1 MTSNTRVNR
10 TFRKDVRFSLISIT
24 LNTSYIVF
32 SLPISIIVLQPNFR
46 LNPFIIFFIFIYY
59 IAYSANFYLLFLA
72 NSLFRE
78 GFYSVFVCSKNRRN
92 TNIAVVV
99 VRETIELQ
107 NTRQNN

>member
-32 SLPISIIVLQPNFR
+32 SLPISMIPFHPNFG
-46 LNPFIIFFIFIYY
+46 LNKFILFFLFVYY

-72 NSLFRE
+72 NSLFKL
-78 GFYSVFVCSKNRRN
+78 SVIDVLIVSSIK
-92 TNIAVVV
+92 
-99 VRETIELQ
+99 LD
-107 NTRQNN
+107 